1 MSKETVKKKN
11 YFKRIYPQ
19 SKADFKM
26 YFSMTWPIVIGEI
39 LFCINGFL
47 DNFMV
52 SHIPSGIDALTYANT
67 YTNIIYTIF
76 FAIQG
81 IASMFVGQYY
91 GKKDFDK
98 VKQIINLRI
107 FIFLIIAL
115 PFALSAWIAPDSMI
129 YLMGGNKVKD
139 AVISEGRMYLMFI
152 AISWVIIAFNFNTNM
167 QLNETGHSNLAFI
180 SATLTLVSNASVN
193 AILLYGFK
201 GNAYYA
207 AFGTIASAIVCIT
220 SDSLLTYYKDRAIF
234 FNPFKIFH
242 IKKAIAI
249 QILRRIPAML
259 ITIAAMITVPI
270 RMIIWSRGFPDD
282 LLHGSGVGHFWMGI
296 GAVTILGLVES
307 LAAIAS
313 AITSACSTNVS
324 YFVAGNLG
332 RDNFEEAEKHAYALR
347 GFHAF
352 FGFCLSIIM
361 LGVVL
366 ILAYSKTTTKG
377 AQDSII
383 KNLDFYYKQK
393 NAAQLFNYIYDDQKG
408 LIDTTIIK
416 NAKASIYTF
425 GFDKSP
431 AQFNEFLINSNN
443 LEISKW
449 IAEMKNQIGIVFKRV
464 FLYSCLSFVLF
475 NPIWCWFYTAAALP
489 RAGGRNIIGSLTI
502 LGAFWSSFIWLNIL
516 IFGISQP
523 YHLSLELTYF
533 LFYSFDIVRFIIFE
547 IIAWKTNWKRNIT
560 VEIEHIHKKLSD
572 KKISA

>member
-1 MSKETVKKKN
+1 MTKETIKKKN
-11 YFKRIYPQ
+11 YFRRIYPQ
-19 SKADFKM
+19 SKSDFKM

-52 SHIPSGIDALTYANT
+52 SHIPSGIDALTYSNT

-81 IASMFVGQYY
+81 IAAMFVGQYY

-107 FIFLIIAL
+107 LLYLIIVL
-115 PFALSAWIAPDSMI
+115 PFALSAWIIPNQLI
-129 YLMGGNKVKD
+129 YLVGGSKVKED
-139 AVISEGRMYLMFI
+139 VISEGRMYLMLI
-152 AISWVIIAFNFNTNM
+152 AVSWLITCFNFNTNM

-180 SATLTLVSNASVN
+180 SASLTLVSNASVN
-193 AILLYGFK
+193 AILLYAFK
-201 GNAYYA
+201 SNAYYA
-207 AFGTIASAIVCIT
+207 AIGTIASALVCLT

-234 FNPFKIFH
+234 VNFFKIFH
-242 IKKAIAI
+242 VSKPIAI

-259 ITIAAMITVPI
+259 ITIAAMITIPI
-270 RMIIWSRGFPDD
+270 RMIIWSRGYPDD
-282 LLHGSGVGHFWMGI
+282 LIHGSNIGHFWMGI
-296 GAVTILGLVES
+296 GAITILGLVES
-307 LAAIAS
+307 LATIAS

-332 RDNFEEAEKHAYALR
+332 RDNYEDAEKHAYALR

-361 LGVVL
+361 LFVVL
-366 ILAYSKTTTKG
+366 IIAYSKTTIKG

-393 NAAQLFNYIYDDQKG
+393 NAAFLFNDIFNDQKN
-408 LIDTTIIK
+408 LIEQGILNEAK
-416 NAKASIYTF
+416 NQIYIF
-425 GFDKSP
+425 GYNKSP
-431 AQFNEFLINSNN
+431 EQFNDFLINSNN
-443 LEISKW
+443 KAITNWISQ
-449 IAEMKNQIGIVFKRV
+449 MKDQIGIVFRKT
-464 FLYSCLSFVLF
+464 FLYCCLSFILF
-475 NPIWCWFYTAAALP
+475 NPLWCWFYTAAALP

-516 IFGISQP
+516 IFGISKP
-523 YHLSLELTYF
+523 YHLSLEITYF
-533 LFYSFDIVRFIIFE
+533 LFYSFDIVRLLIFE
-547 IIAWKTNWKRNIT
+547 IIAWKTNWKRNVT
-560 VEIEHIHKKLSD
+560 VEIEHIHKKLNA
-572 KKISA
+572 KKISG